1 MQEFFFLCECEA
13 FLMAELKR
21 ETTHFPFT
29 PTGSFFIRGFRMR
42 AYRSRER
49 RSLYSPTLADNVS
62 CQSLKSQ

>member
-29 PTGSFFIRGFRMR
+29 PTGSFSIRGFRMR
-42 AYRSRER
+42 AYRSRR
-49 RSLYSPTLADNVS
+49 RSLHSPTLADVS